1 MKTKNKLSGYQIV
14 LIVVSVVLTAL
25 TIIALFSNLIMVNA
39 GGKYSGFSLQDL
51 KILSTATTVKYYN
64 VIKFFTILVSVLTF
78 LTAVFTIV
86 YALNGKIIEKYT
98 QIALSFIN
106 FALALALTIIVIVF
120 CATYT
125 KGEQVVY
132 GLGEGIIFIILSA
145 VITFPIV
152 SFKLLKNKN

>member
-1 MKTKNKLSGYQIV
+1 MKTKNKLSGYQIA

-25 TIIALFSNLIMVNA
+25 TIIALFSKLIMVNV

-78 LTAVFTIV
+78 LTAIFTIV

-98 QIALSFIN
+98 QKKSEAR
-106 FALALALTIIVIVF
+106 
-120 CATYT
+120 C
-125 KGEQVVY
+125 
-132 GLGEGIIFIILSA
+132 
-145 VITFPIV
+145 
-152 SFKLLKNKN
+152 